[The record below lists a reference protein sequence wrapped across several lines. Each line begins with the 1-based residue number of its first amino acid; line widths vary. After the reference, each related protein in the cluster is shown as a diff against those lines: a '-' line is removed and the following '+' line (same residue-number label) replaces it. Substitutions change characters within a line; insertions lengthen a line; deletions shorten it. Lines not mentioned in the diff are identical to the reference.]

1 LDEDT
6 ITLAIT
12 QLSQRFDEKHGGFGR
27 APKFPS
33 PHNLLLLLRHWKRT
47 RDEWSLFMVEKTLKE
62 MRKGGIYDHLG
73 YGYHRYSTD
82 PEWLVPHFEKMLYD
96 QAMLIMAYT
105 EAYQITR
112 NPIYAQVVDEIIT
125 YVTRDLMSPE
135 GVFYSAEDADSEG
148 EEGKFYIWSLD
159 ELNDI
164 LNSKEMEV
172 FTEAYNLKTEGNFQ
186 DEATGKFNGTNIL
199 HLTEEMVSLA
209 ETFNLELDELTAILD
224 SSRKKLF
231 KEREKRIRPLRDD
244 KILTDWNG
252 LIITALS
259 KASRAMEKQEYLAL
273 AEKATEFILEQMI
286 TEKHTLLHVYK
297 DGESAIPAF
306 LDDYAFLIW
315 GLIELFETTFQPKYL
330 SKAKE
335 LCMSMLEHFWDPK
348 GKGFFFTSD
357 ENEELL
363 VRQKV
368 AYDGAIPSGNSI
380 AVLDLI
386 LLARILGDAEL
397 EQRATQ
403 IFETFSNDIIRSY
416 TGYGMMLIGLD
427 FLQGPSYEVV
437 IAGNPKS
444 DDTQK
449 MLQALRNQYLP
460 NMVLIV
466 RAGGEQSEAITK
478 LAPFTKYYDIVN
490 DKTTAHVCINQNCK
504 LPTNDIQ
511 KMLELLGEK
520 S

>member
-1 LDEDT
+1 
-6 ITLAIT
+6 
-12 QLSQRFDEKHGGFGR
+12 
-27 APKFPS
+27 
-33 PHNLLLLLRHWKRT
+33 
-47 RDEWSLFMVEKTLKE
+47 
-62 MRKGGIYDHLG
+62 
-73 YGYHRYSTD
+73 
-82 PEWLVPHFEKMLYD
+82 
-96 QAMLIMAYT
+96 
-105 EAYQITR
+105 
-112 NPIYAQVVDEIIT
+112 
-125 YVTRDLMSPE
+125 
-135 GVFYSAEDADSEG
+135 
-148 EEGKFYIWSLD
+148 
-159 ELNDI
+159 
-164 LNSKEMEV
+164 
-172 FTEAYNLKTEGNFQ
+172 
-186 DEATGKFNGTNIL
+186 
-199 HLTEEMVSLA
+199 
-209 ETFNLELDELTAILD
+209 
-224 SSRKKLF
+224 
-231 KEREKRIRPLRDD
+231 
-244 KILTDWNG
+244 
-252 LIITALS
+252 
-259 KASRAMEKQEYLAL
+259 
-273 AEKATEFILEQMI
+273 
-286 TEKHTLLHVYK
+286 
-297 DGESAIPAF
+297 
-306 LDDYAFLIW
+306 
-315 GLIELFETTFQPKYL
+315 
-330 SKAKE
+330 
-335 LCMSMLEHFWDPK
+335 MSMLEHFWDPK